1 MKTLKFVLPLLIAG
15 MAFNL
20 SPARAQEFVP
30 TFEYF
35 TLKSCGND
43 TLQYLEKNYGSRG
56 QRYDNKTFE
65 LLINDTKNDVPFT
78 SCWTYL
84 IDDGTVIKFVFFI
97 DPVKKVKERIKKG
110 LPLWCVNV
118 SIWTALSPKVKDPGR
133 KKLYETL
140 EKLGFNKIQTL
151 DKRLYNLIKDIKV
164 EFTYWEYELNFDHT
178 SIVI

>member
-1 MKTLKFVLPLLIAG
+1 MKTLKFVLPLLVVG

-43 TLQYLEKNYGSRG
+43 TLQYLEKNYGPRG
-56 QRYDNKTFE
+56 QRYDDKTFE
-65 LLINDTKNDVPFT
+65 LLINDVKNDVPFT
-78 SCWTYL
+78 SCWTYR
-84 IDDGTVIKFVFFI
+84 IKSGTVVKFVFFI
-97 DPVKKVKERIKKG
+97 DPIEKVKERIKNG
-110 LPLWCVNV
+110 LPLWCINV
-118 SIWTALSPKVKDPGR
+118 SMMLSSKMKDIR
-133 KKLYETL
+133 YETL

-151 DKRLYNLIKDIKV
+151 DNLLYNLIKDIKV
-164 EFTYWEYELNFDHT
+164 DFTWEYSLNFDHT